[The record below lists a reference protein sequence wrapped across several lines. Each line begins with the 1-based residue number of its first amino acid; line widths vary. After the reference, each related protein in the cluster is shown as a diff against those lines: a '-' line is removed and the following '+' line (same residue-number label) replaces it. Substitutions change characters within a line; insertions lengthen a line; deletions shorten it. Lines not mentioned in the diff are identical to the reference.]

1 MEILINAV
9 VPIIIALITYTISPI
24 LITYFKKK
32 IKPKENTNLYFTK
45 VLQIKQKIN
54 ELLIEIRILSGANR
68 VSLIEFHN
76 GGQSLTLLPF
86 YHASMMYETTD
97 IHTKELI
104 SRFQKIPISLIS
116 KMLLNMLE
124 SNKIFNNSDNSDL
137 KEINEFYKS
146 FGIEKL
152 LNILLTNNI
161 QNGMLS
167 INWDKDVELNIDDVL
182 EKINPKIYSINLL
195 LNELIKLKDYTHEN
209 N

>member
-1 MEILINAV
+1 MEILINV
-9 VPIIIALITYTISPI
+9 IVPIIVALITYTISPI
-24 LITYFKKK
+24 LIEYFKNRK
-32 IKPKENTNLYFTK
+32 KPKNNSNIYFTK

-54 ELLIEIRILSGANR
+54 ELLIEIRLISGANR

-76 GGQSLTLLPF
+76 GGQSLSALPF

-97 IHTKELI
+97 IQTKELI

-124 SNKIFNNSDNSDL
+124 SNKIFYLNNKSNKNNVS
-137 KEINEFYKS
+137 EFYKS
-146 FGIEKL
+146 FGIDKL
-152 LNILLTNNI
+152 LNVLLTNNI

-167 INWDKDVELNIDDVL
+167 INWDDDIDVNIDEIL

-195 LNELIKLKDYTHEN
+195 LNELIELKKIN
-209 N
+209 P